1 MTRISSL
8 LIASTL
14 AILPLSAFAQPAAT
28 QAKPAEPTAMTAPA
42 TAKTAVTAPEG
53 SKPAVTATA
62 KPEVKTP
69 ATGVKTDVHGMNTT
83 STGHAKPA
91 VPAKPVDP
99 AKS

>member
-14 AILPLSAFAQPAAT
+14 AILPLSAFAQQAAKT
-28 QAKPAEPTAMTAPA
+28 AEPTTAA
-42 TAKTAVTAPEG
+42 
-53 SKPAVTATA
+53 A

-83 STGHAKPA
+83 TTGHAK
-91 VPAKPVDP
+91 VPAKPVEP
-99 AKS
+99 SKS